1 VSDNN
6 RMETEVDLLTGL
18 MNHRAFLEHLEMTTK
33 ADAPLSVLLLGL
45 DHLMRFNH
53 DFGHVV
59 GDSVLCGIARTL
71 QQNIHEAGVVSRYGG
86 NQFAILL
93 PRTTFGEAKAIAE
106 RTSASVSI
114 FPWSTRAMTASIG
127 VASLPTR
134 TGPGRDLVDAAE
146 KALRAAKM
154 AGGDCIRPI

>member
-1 VSDNN
+1 MD
-6 RMETEVDLLTGL
+6 TEKDWLTGL
-18 MNHRAFLEHLEMTTK
+18 MNHRAFLEYLEMATK
-33 ADAPLSVLLLGL
+33 ADALLSVLLLGL
-45 DHLMRFNH
+45 DHLHQFNY

-59 GDSVLCGIARTL
+59 GDAVLCEIARTL
-71 QQNIHEAGVVSRYGG
+71 QQNIREAGVVSRYGG
-86 NQFAILL
+86 NEFAILL

-106 RTSASVSI
+106 QTRASVSS

-127 VASLPTR
+127 VASLSTR
-134 TGPGRDLVDAAE
+134 TGPGRDLVDAAK